1 MKELKQDRPHRPT
14 LTGGEDMAK
23 IKGIT
28 IEIGGNTQPLNK
40 ALSDVNKKSKDLQSE
55 LRQVDKLLKL
65 DPKNTELLA
74 QKQKLLAEAVQ
85 NSKEKLDRLKTT
97 QQQVNEVSIPYK
109 RVTNGGS

>member
-1 MKELKQDRPHRPT
+1 
-14 LTGGEDMAK
+14 MAK

-40 ALSDVNKKSKDLQSE
+40 ALADVNKKSKDLQSE

-97 QQQVNEVSIPYK
+97 QQQVNEQFARGEISRRTVS
-109 RVTNGGS
+109 GFQGSSESRTGIKGL